1 MTHDD
6 QWVPG
11 HAPRLLHDMAYT
23 FISMTLCAMLGQGM
37 TEMEVAMFEAIVL
50 TVPPE
55 SVKAECLFAIS
66 TANRTGRMACD
77 DV

>member
-6 QWVPG
+6 QWMPG
-11 HAPRLLHDMAYT
+11 HAPRLLHDVAYT
-23 FISMTLCAMLGQGM
+23 FISMTLCAMLGQGL
-37 TEMEVAMFEAIVL
+37 TEIEVAMFEAIVL

-55 SVKAECLFAIS
+55 SVKAECLFATS
-66 TANRTGRMACD
+66 RAYRTGGMARE